1 MIFVRALIW
10 FIWFAFSA
18 SVLATESRTAL
29 VIGNR
34 AYEHARQL
42 VNPGN
47 DAAAISLKLRT
58 LGFSVIERHDISLK
72 EMRVALREFVRSIP
86 REGVAFVY
94 YAGHGVQIRGS
105 NYLVPVDANMA
116 EEFEVPDETM
126 SMDTVMRAMELAG
139 GSLNIIVLDCCRDD
153 PYSRSWRGSRSTSGG
168 AGLVMPADN
177 PRGMFVAYA
186 TSPGKVADDGNGKHS
201 PYAAALLE
209 ELDKPGVDFEKVFKN
224 VGAKVVN
231 ATGGKQEPWFN
242 SKFYGTF
249 CFRMAP
255 QAVSKSAAV
264 PPEASSHN
272 QEANSPPPQAEFSAG
287 VVERTP
293 PPFAVF
299 DLGKLFSASP
309 YKGVSVAS
317 RTEVLKRAQSRL
329 KLNGFY
335 SGQVDGTPGLATQK
349 GIISWQEHSFLKQS
363 GILDLPTLKSLGLE
377 GTAPLGDAKER
388 AGKKESIRSPKP
400 QAPLS
405 PAEKPNPERGN
416 MSVEEFIRRAKAL
429 ENQ

>member
-1 MIFVRALIW
+1 MILMRSRILFVFLAV
-10 FIWFAFSA
+10 SA
-18 SVLATESRTAL
+18 SALMAESRHAL

-34 AYEHARQL
+34 AYEHARAL
-42 VNPGN
+42 INPVN
-47 DAAAISLKLRT
+47 DAAAISSKLKT
-58 LGFSVIERHDISLK
+58 LGFSVIERHDTKLK
-72 EMRVALREFVRSIP
+72 EMKAALRDFARSIP

-94 YAGHGVQIRGS
+94 FAGHGVQIRGS

-126 SMDTVMRAMELAG
+126 SMETVMRALEMAG
-139 GSLNIIVLDCCRDD
+139 GSLNIVVLDCCRDD
-153 PYSRSWRGSRSTSGG
+153 PYSRSWRGSRSSSGG
-168 AGLVMPADN
+168 GLVMPLDN

-209 ELDKPGVDFEKVFKN
+209 ELDKPGVDFEKMFKN

-249 CFRMAP
+249 CFKMSPQVGSKPAP
-255 QAVSKSAAV
+255 VLPEPSPQIQETNTSIPQTDFAARE
-264 PPEASSHN
+264 PDR
-272 QEANSPPPQAEFSAG
+272 PPQTVAF
-287 VVERTP
+287 
-293 PPFAVF
+293 F
-299 DLGKLFSASP
+299 DLGKLFSESP
-309 YKGVSVAS
+309 YKGFSVAS
-317 RTEVLKRAQSRL
+317 KTEVLKRAQSRL

-363 GILDLPTLKSLGLE
+363 GILDLTTLKSLGLE

-388 AGKKESIRSPKP
+388 AGKKESIRSPKLQP
-400 QAPLS
+400 PLP
-405 PAEKPNPERGN
+405 PAEKHNLERGN
-416 MSVEEFIRRAKAL
+416 MSVEEFIRRAKVL